1 MIYSLRAIRFFLR
14 SIAPCL
20 LLLAGSADILLAQ
33 IEVSPVRVLLT
44 SRQRD
49 IEVFVSN
56 PLDEAVEV
64 ETRFGFK
71 VLRSDSLGNRTLDTV
86 ASAGE
91 MANSCRNWLKL
102 YPQKLTLPPRSTR
115 SVRIIATPPEA
126 IADGEYWAR
135 LELIGE
141 KVGRAKPVTV
151 DTNGISV
158 DLKMRLNVGIPITYR
173 KGQVETG
180 VAISNVQARR
190 VDTNLMVMIDTR
202 RLGNAAYRG
211 TLKAVLRG
219 ADGSDLA
226 AREDEFT
233 NEHELRNVLNFTNVP
248 LPEGRYKLDI
258 ESRSVRTGTVSE
270 MVLAAPPV
278 TRSYSL
284 LVSGSEIRVEGGE

>member
-1 MIYSLRAIRFFLR
+1 MIYSLRTIRFFLR
-14 SIAPCL
+14 SVLPAL

-71 VLRSDSLGNRTLDTV
+71 VLRSDSLGVRTLDTL
-86 ASAGE
+86 ASSEE
-91 MANSCRNWLKL
+91 MASSCQNWLKL

-115 SVRIIATPPEA
+115 SVRIIATPPEG

-141 KVGRAKPVTV
+141 KVGRARPVTV
-151 DTNGISV
+151 DTNGISM
-158 DLKMRLNVGIPITYR
+158 DLKMRLNVGIPVTYR

-190 VDTNLMVMIDTR
+190 ADSNLLVMVDTR

-211 TLKAVLRG
+211 TIKAMVRG
-219 ADGSDLA
+219 ADGSDLGS
-226 AREDEFT
+226 REDEFT
-233 NEHELRNVLNFTNVP
+233 NEHELRNVLNFANLS

-278 TRSYSL
+278 ARSYNMV
-284 LVSGSEIRVEGGE
+284 VSGSGITVDGGE